1 MPKEII
7 AGDLGLYVGDFVKV
21 TLGGRDW
28 DCLVGNDRELYTQFG
43 KIYVNALPFLPF
55 FDYDAIVDINNEIAS
70 RYNLKVGDRI
80 SILADMDIEGSIDND
95 FTILRDDGSFLNL
108 IILEQAYVA
117 KVYRLE
123 LGQWERIV

>member
-1 MPKEII
+1 MLKDVI
-7 AGDLGLYVGDFVKV
+7 ASDLGLFVGDFVRV

-43 KIYVNALPFLPF
+43 KIYVNALPILPF
-55 FDYDAIVDINNEIAS
+55 FGYDAIIDINKEIAN

-80 SILADMDIEGSIDND
+80 SILADLDVDGTIDDD

-117 KVYRLE
+117 KVYRLG